1 MMVRWL
7 ANSIAVMAIISPQ
20 FVSAQKYELVA
31 PTDAIS
37 AEEQLKQFHLPPGFK
52 IELIAAEPVC
62 RKPMN
67 IKFDA
72 AGRLYF
78 TQSVEYPWPV
88 ESGKTGR
95 DTIQVM
101 VDTNDDGVPD
111 KAQTFADGLNI
122 PIGITPLYDG
132 VLAYSIPNIY
142 FFADRDGKLKAQ
154 GKEPFYQ
161 KWDTVDTHG
170 MCSSLNWWIDGW
182 VYGCHGFRNDSTIAG
197 KDGEAQKFNSGN
209 TYRLKT
215 DGSHIEYYTHGQV
228 NPFGMCFD
236 PYGNVYT
243 SDCHT
248 RPAYQLV
255 RGAFYPSF
263 GKPHDGL
270 GYGPELM
277 QHAHGS
283 TGLAGVVYYA
293 ATHFPKEYQENLFIG
308 NPVTGRINRDTL
320 QVTGATYRA
329 IEQPDFLWCDDPW
342 FRPVDIQLAPD
353 GSLYIADFYNKI
365 IGHYEVDLR
374 HPGRDREKGRIWR
387 ISYVGMDEKQP
398 VKAPRVPDLTKAN
411 VDQLVEFLASDNLT
425 VRVQATHQLVERIG
439 ERCVPMLRTI
449 VSDQTTAPSQR
460 AHAIWVLTR
469 LGHPEMTLPA
479 LRDQSVLVRVHL
491 LRAAANVA
499 HQSPDSKFVR
509 EVIEKSTLFQDPS
522 SLVQRAAAEL
532 LGNTRNV
539 EYVAYLAEQ
548 WAKANPQD
556 EVLIFTIKVA
566 MRDLML
572 ANSEQIMSAP
582 GLSKLSPAE
591 YARVAEVCLA
601 VPQPQAAAV
610 ICRSFDLE
618 PWSDAKAAEFAF
630 HAARYLNETE
640 LPTLVK
646 LYAPLQQK
654 PAGVQKEV
662 LRSLQRGYGERGKPL
677 PDEALAWANDLGK
690 TLLAADD
697 EGSRRAGLE
706 LVRDLRLNSF
716 LNELPAW
723 LAVDAKYP
731 GLKPLVLDT
740 LGIVGHPQFV
750 EICAQVLARPDEA
763 VGVQHHAAQ
772 HLGGRND
779 DAGRNVLLA
788 ALKTASQNLAIGLA
802 RGLALGKDGAEAL
815 LAAIEKGQASPRL
828 LKDPTVEQRL
838 RGAKLDNFDQRF
850 NALLEN
856 LPPEDDRLKQLQASR
871 LERFRTTP
879 GQTEAGA
886 KVFEKNCA
894 ACHRLNGKGSKVGP
908 DLDGI
913 GIRGVERLLEDTLD
927 PNRNVDGAFRAT
939 VINTVDGK
947 VITGLFLRDEGDI
960 VVIAD
965 DQGKELR
972 IKTSEIEE
980 RKQLPLSPMPANIAE
995 KVSEADYNDL
1005 LAYLLS
1011 QKTAPPKVS
1020 EK

>member
-1 MMVRWL
+1 MMVRFL
-7 ANSIAVMAIISPQ
+7 AALIAVVAISSPQ
-20 FVSAQKYELVA
+20 VASAQKIDLVA
-31 PTDAIS
+31 PTDPIS

-78 TQSVEYPWPV
+78 TQSIEYPWPV
-88 ESGKTGR
+88 EEGKTGR

-111 KAQTFADGLNI
+111 KAQTFVDGLNI

-142 FFADRDGKLKAQ
+142 FFADRDGKLRAQ

-215 DGSHIEYYTHGQV
+215 DGSHIEYFTHGQV

-236 PYGNVYT
+236 PFGNVYT

-255 RGAFYPSF
+255 RGAYYPSF

-320 QVTGATYRA
+320 QVTGATYKA

-353 GSLYIADFYNKI
+353 GSLYVADFYNKI

-374 HPGRDREKGRIWR
+374 HPGRDRERGRIWR
-387 ISYVGMDEKQP
+387 ISYVGTDEQHP
-398 VKAPRVPDLTKAN
+398 VKAPRIPDLSQAN
-411 VDQLVEFLASDNLT
+411 VDQLIGFLANDNLT

-439 ERCVPMLRTI
+439 ERCVPMLRSI
-449 VSDQTTAPSQR
+449 LADQKSSPFQR

-469 LGHPEMTLPA
+469 LGHPDMILPA
-479 LRDQSVLVRVHL
+479 FKDPSELVQVNAV
-491 LRAAANVA
+491 RAAAHMA
-499 HQSPDSKFVR
+499 HQSPDSQFVQ
-509 EVIEKSTLFQDPS
+509 EAIALAGQLTGKSPRVS
-522 SLVQRAAAEL
+522 RAAAEL
-532 LGNTRNV
+532 LGNTRDIN
-539 EYVAYLAEQ
+539 YVADLARALASTDQ
-548 WAKANPQD
+548 QD
-556 EVLIFTIKVA
+556 ETLIFTIKVA
-566 MRDLML
+566 MRDLLL
-572 ANSEQIMSAP
+572 ANPEKILQACEARPLSAE
-582 GLSKLSPAE
+582 A
-591 YARVAEVCLA
+591 YARLAEVCLA
-601 VPQPQAAAV
+601 VPNPQAAMV
-610 ICRSFDLE
+610 ICRSFE
-618 PWSDAKAAEFAF
+618 QKEWSHAKAAELAF
-630 HAARYLNETE
+630 HAARYLDEGE
-640 LPTLVK
+640 LSTLVN
-646 LYAPLQQK
+646 LFARLQNY
-654 PAGVQKEV
+654 PPGVQKDV

-677 PDEALAWANDLGK
+677 PDEALAWANELGNK
-690 TLLAADD
+690 LLSADD

-706 LVRDLRLNSF
+706 LIRDLRLNAF

-723 LAVDAKYP
+723 LAADAKYP

-740 LGIVGHPQFV
+740 LGIAGHPQFV
-750 EICAQVLARPDEA
+750 EICAQVLARSDEA

-779 DAGRNVLLA
+779 EAGRTTLLA
-788 ALKTASQNLAIGLA
+788 ALKTASQSLAIGLA

-815 LAAIEKGQASPRL
+815 LTAIEKGQASARL

-838 RGAKLDNFDQRF
+838 RGAKLENFDQRL

-856 LPPEDDRLKQLQASR
+856 LPPEDDRLKQLQVSR
-871 LERFRTTP
+871 LDRFRGMP
-879 GQTEAGA
+879 GTAAAGA

-894 ACHRLNGKGSKVGP
+894 ACHRLNGKGAKLGP

-913 GIRGVERLLEDTLD
+913 GIRGIERLLEDTLD

-960 VVIAD
+960 AVVAD
-965 DQGKELR
+965 DQGKEVR
-972 IKTSEIEE
+972 IKMSDIDEK
-980 RKQLPLSPMPANIAE
+980 KQLPLSPMPANIAE
-995 KVSEADYNDL
+995 KVSESDYNDL
-1005 LAYLLS
+1005 LAFLLS